1 MKYTEEDYLY
11 EPWFQ
16 GDEADVRCQ
25 TIKFVK
31 VRKEHQ
37 CQLSLGQG
45 IYGDGEHAVKKGNFA
60 YYEKALVDGEWA
72 SYYMCTDCMDKWL
85 DEVNYED
92 EDNQT

>member
-1 MKYTEEDYLY
+1 MKYKPEDYLN

-16 GDEADVRCQ
+16 GDESDVRCQ

-37 CQLSLGQG
+37 CWLSLGMNQ
-45 IYGDGEHAVKKGNFA
+45 EPHNVKKGNYA
-60 YYEKALVDGEWA
+60 YYEKALVDGEFG

-85 DEVNYED
+85 DEFYGEQV
-92 EDNQT
+92 

>member
-1 MKYTEEDYLY
+1 LKYTEEDYLN

-16 GDEADVRCQ
+16 GDESDIRCQ

-37 CQLSLGQG
+37 CQLSLGLG
-45 IYGDGEHAVKKGNFA
+45 IYGDEPHNVKKGSYA
-60 YYEKALVDGEWA
+60 YYEKALVDGQFA

-85 DEVNYED
+85 DEINYVEED
-92 EDNQT
+92 LE